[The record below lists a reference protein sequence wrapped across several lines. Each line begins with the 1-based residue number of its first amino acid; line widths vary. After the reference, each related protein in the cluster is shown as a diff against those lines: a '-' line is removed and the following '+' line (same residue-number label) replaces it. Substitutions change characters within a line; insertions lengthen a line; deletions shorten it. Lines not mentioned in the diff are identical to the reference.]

1 MSNTGLN
8 GWGRGTWGSGP
19 WNSADTITLD
29 SQVIT
34 SALGSL
40 TVTAVQ
46 NISVTLTGFGSTFSN
61 GTLSVTLSPDV
72 SILGFE
78 LTSAVGFINIYQQ
91 IDTSQTANYQE
102 IDTSQTA
109 NYEEILT
116 A

>member
-19 WNSADTITLD
+19 WNSADTITPPT
-29 SQVIT
+29 QVIT

-40 TVTAVQ
+40 TVTGVQ
-46 NISVTLTGFGSTFSN
+46 NTSVTLTGFGSTFSN
-61 GTLSVTLSPDV
+61 GTLSVTLSPNV
-72 SILGFE
+72 SISGFG
-78 LTSAVGFINIYQQ
+78 LTSAVGFINIYQ
-91 IDTSQTANYQE
+91 E
-102 IDTSQTA
+102 LDTSQTA

>member
-19 WNSADTITLD
+19 WNSADTITPP

-34 SALGSL
+34 SGLGAL
-40 TVTAVQ
+40 TVSGVE
-46 NISVTLTGFGSTFSN
+46 NVSVSLTGFGSTFSN
-61 GTLSVTLSPDV
+61 GTLSVTLSPNV
-72 SILGFE
+72 SISGFG
-78 LTSAVGFINIYQQ
+78 LTSAVGFINI
-91 IDTSQTANYQE
+91 YQE